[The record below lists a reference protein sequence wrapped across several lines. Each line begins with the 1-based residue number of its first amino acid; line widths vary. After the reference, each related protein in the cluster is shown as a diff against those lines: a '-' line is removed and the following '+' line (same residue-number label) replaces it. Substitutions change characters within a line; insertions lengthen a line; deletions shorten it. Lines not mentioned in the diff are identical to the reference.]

1 MSLRSLVAVMALVPA
16 VVATSANAQAYGMT
30 PARNLQTSTASDVP
44 FTLADNATELESLRQ
59 KLTTCKYSKEKECVN
74 DPTSLPEFGEYK
86 RGPGRCAAFDAAYID
101 GITDPSSAT
110 PNRYLPI
117 GVEEAN
123 ARGFKN
129 KFSEWSKTS
138 RDNFKL
144 DCPLLYNET
153 IAKGQDYLCC
163 TEKQYGGLNMQVR
176 MIPGLCSSCKEN
188 LRNVWCQMTCNPSNS
203 MFVEINQVRIKEGDK
218 DHTGAVFPAIEEA
231 TYFVGKDWIRD
242 IYDFCKKDSSFALLC
257 NPNQNCT
264 DGYGLLRFMGQYKLN
279 SLGSPLQINVK
290 TMDEYPDEV
299 QKEKFCSCGTN
310 STDCYRP
317 QDGRLRS
324 CAGVCGS
331 VCAVDAND
339 KRKYTEACY
348 GAVRESDNSGKTV
361 DIMDP
366 KWKPFMDFMAS
377 NLTESN
383 YDVLNYFLA
392 MFGGVAAIAL
402 MLGFMYAICHRRK
415 YAAAS
420 SSQLTGDDNR
430 RVGFA
435 PERRLSFVDSFMT
448 KTLTR
453 WGLFVATG
461 KGTYIVLLTALAFAI
476 LCMAGLSRVEVETD
490 PVKLWV
496 AETSRPFKERDRY
509 GELFMPFYRTEQLV
523 MIPKDGGSISRREY
537 LREAI
542 RIQQDIAKLV
552 HGPQDGK
559 FPERI
564 RLEDI
569 CWKAT
574 GTACTVNSI
583 TQYFQNSL
591 EHFDWYD
598 KYGLAEKHF
607 SQCVYSPEN
616 SDVQTCGELRS
627 KLKDGETLPPALSD
641 CPCLSAFG
649 APMNLYNTYLGGFPA
664 GADKNTTLYLESKAM
679 LSTALVYNYY
689 ELEKNQPAIEWERD
703 FINQLKDEAETNKL
717 FNLYFMAEAS
727 VQDEIEHSSKGDIL
741 PIAMSYTLM
750 ILYVSLGINRW
761 SFNKTFFVTSKVTVG
776 FLGIVCIML
785 AVSSTIGIFM
795 WFGAKLQLVIME
807 VVPFLT
813 LAIGVDNIFLL
824 VHAMGRTEERLRR
837 EQPELFQGI
846 GNDKAAVEHTAAV
859 IVSEAVGYIGPSIF
873 MASFAESAAFVFGCI
888 SPMPAVLWFAAFSA
902 LAVAINWLF
911 QMTILLCI
919 MTLDKRRELSGNY
932 DILCCVRSTPYL
944 PDPVIMRESIAEDG
958 SSLAEPVTPGQDNG
972 AEEQIHKN
980 LFDKIVGAYTDLLAK
995 KVVKLVVL
1003 LVFLAWTLTSINSIE
1018 NIHHGLPQ
1026 AESMPSDSYL
1036 IDYFNTID
1044 KYLAT
1049 GPPVFFVVEGGYGRN
1064 PPVFDLD
1071 DTKTQAKFCKSKGF
1085 CDEYSIP
1092 KIVDALAN
1100 ELDGSVTHFAK
1111 GVTYSWM
1118 DDFWGFINPDSEC
1131 CRVDKT
1137 DGSYLPIKSD
1147 NQSYTS
1153 WRKTNPSC
1161 LPVKTVAP
1169 PVPQQSFPSLFG
1181 MFATASAG
1189 AMCSYGGGSIYRGQ
1203 FSVDEKPIP
1212 VVKAD
1217 TQQVVLNSTGYG
1229 KQVSAFSYMVISTAN
1244 PKQQDFIDAYAQA
1257 RRAAE
1262 WISQKTGIDVWAY
1275 SLTYVFFDQYL
1286 TVVRDTYTLVGLAL
1300 VAIFVIHAI
1309 YFGSIFYPLVVALA
1323 CANVV
1328 IHVMGLM
1335 EPNDIML
1342 NGLSMVNLIIAAG
1355 VSVEFCGH
1363 FVRMFA
1369 KASGTG
1375 DQRAK
1380 EALRKVLA
1388 SVLFGI
1394 TITKVVGLSML
1405 TLADSRIFQK
1415 YYFRMYMMLVICGL
1429 LNGMVLL
1436 PVLLSVC
1443 VDVKAFFLRRRGEK
1457 EITGQVVEVTE
1468 SPAFRAV
1475 ETTKLSPD
1483 SASTGHS
1490 NSD

>member
-1 MSLRSLVAVMALVPA
+1 MWTFVVVCCAISSPMFRAWLEAVFAELTIVFFNWLSAVSVAVAAFFVCALAIECLGIKATVLDACARRCAAAKRHGEEDKTMPSETAGRVTGTFTAHRHHHQLPSTASLSQPRRRHSAMPRVARALNESSSMTLRSLMTVMALAPA
-16 VVATSANAQAYGMT
+16 VVATTANAHAYGMT
-30 PARNLQTSTASDVP
+30 PARNLQTSTGSDVP

-117 GVEEAN
+117 GAEEAN

-163 TEKQYGGLNMQVR
+163 TEKQYGGLNTQVR

-203 MFVEINQVRIKEGDK
+203 MFMEINQVRIKEGDK
-218 DHTGAVFPAIEEA
+218 DHAGAVFPAIEEA

-279 SLGSPLQINVK
+279 SLGAPLQINVK
-290 TMDEYPDEV
+290 TMDEYPEDV
-299 QKEKFCSCGTN
+299 QKEKFCACGST

-348 GAVRESDNSGKTV
+348 GAVRLSDNAGEATET
-361 DIMDP
+361 MDP

-402 MLGFMYAICHRRK
+402 VLGFMYAICHRRK

-420 SSQLTGDDNR
+420 SSQLATDENR
-430 RVGFA
+430 RGEFA
-435 PERRLSFVDSFMT
+435 PERRLSCVDAFMT
-448 KTLTR
+448 TILKR
-453 WGLFVATG
+453 WGLFLASG
-461 KGTYIVLLTALAFAI
+461 KGTYIVLLSALAFAV
-476 LCMAGLSRVEVETD
+476 LCMAGLYNVEVETD

-542 RIQQDIAKLV
+542 RIQQDIAKIV
-552 HGPQDGK
+552 HGPVDGK

-564 RLEDI
+564 TLEDI

-583 TQYFQNSL
+583 T
-591 EHFDWYD
+591 H
-598 KYGLAEKHF
+598 
-607 SQCVYSPEN
+607 
-616 SDVQTCGELRS
+616 
-627 KLKDGETLPPALSD
+627 KLKAGETLPPALSD

-649 APMNLYNTYLGGFPA
+649 APMNLYNTILGGFPV

-689 ELEKNQPAIEWERD
+689 ELEKNDPAVQWERE
-703 FINQLKDEAETNKL
+703 FINLLKDEAESNKL

-727 VQDEIEHSSKGDIL
+727 VQDEIESSSKGDIL
-741 PIAMSYTLM
+741 PIAMSYALM
-750 ILYVSLGINRW
+750 IL
-761 SFNKTFFVTSKVTVG
+761 
-776 FLGIVCIML
+776 
-785 AVSSTIGIFM
+785 
-795 WFGAKLQLVIME
+795 
-807 VVPFLT
+807 
-813 LAIGVDNIFLL
+813 
-824 VHAMGRTEERLRR
+824 TEERLRR

-846 GNDKAAVEHTAAV
+846 ANDKSAVEHTAAV
-859 IVSEAVGYIGPSIF
+859 IVSEAVGYIGPI
-873 MASFAESAAFVFGCI
+873 
-888 SPMPAVLWFAAFSA
+888 
-902 LAVAINWLF
+902 AINWVF

-919 MTLDKRRELSGNY
+919 MTLDKRRELSAKY
-932 DILCCVRSTPYL
+932 DILCCVRS
-944 PDPVIMRESIAEDG
+944 E
-958 SSLAEPVTPGQDNG
+958 
-972 AEEQIHKN
+972 
-980 LFDKIVGAYTDLLAK
+980 
-995 KVVKLVVL
+995 
-1003 LVFLAWTLTSINSIE
+1003 
-1018 NIHHGLPQ
+1018 
-1026 AESMPSDSYL
+1026 
-1036 IDYFNTID
+1036 
-1044 KYLAT
+1044 
-1049 GPPVFFVVEGGYGRN
+1049 
-1064 PPVFDLD
+1064 
-1071 DTKTQAKFCKSKGF
+1071 
-1085 CDEYSIP
+1085 
-1092 KIVDALAN
+1092 
-1100 ELDGSVTHFAK
+1100 
-1111 GVTYSWM
+1111 
-1118 DDFWGFINPDSEC
+1118 
-1131 CRVDKT
+1131 
-1137 DGSYLPIKSD
+1137 
-1147 NQSYTS
+1147 
-1153 WRKTNPSC
+1153 
-1161 LPVKTVAP
+1161 PVKTVAP
-1169 PVPQQSFPSLFG
+1169 PVPAESFPSLFG

-1229 KQVSAFSYMVISTAN
+1229 KQVSAFSTGYGKQVSAFSYMVISTAN

-1262 WISQKTGIDVWAY
+1262 WISEKTGIDVWAY
-1275 SLTYVFFDQYL
+1275 SLTYVFFD
-1286 TVVRDTYTLVGLAL
+1286 
-1300 VAIFVIHAI
+1300 H
-1309 YFGSIFYPLVVALA
+1309 
-1323 CANVV
+1323 
-1328 IHVMGLM
+1328 
-1335 EPNDIML
+1335 
-1342 NGLSMVNLIIAAG
+1342 
-1355 VSVEFCGH
+1355 
-1363 FVRMFA
+1363 
-1369 KASGTG
+1369 
-1375 DQRAK
+1375 
-1380 EALRKVLA
+1380 
-1388 SVLFGI
+1388 
-1394 TITKVVGLSML
+1394 ML

-1415 YYFRMYMMLVICGL
+1415 YYFRMYMMLVVCGL

-1436 PVLLSVC
+1436 PVVLSVC

-1457 EITGQVVEVTE
+1457 DITVQVVEVTE